1 MDIKAKDGTKVNAFK
16 ADEKIWKEEEPVQ
29 VGSRYNIYM
38 TIQFTYT
45 KGSLELI
52 VIQFSWHSW
61 IVHTSEFKSST
72 KTNFERVFLL
82 KLKTNVCTKLH
93 TYE

>member
-1 MDIKAKDGTKVNAFK
+1 MDIKAKDGTKVNAFM

-45 KGSLELI
+45 MGSLE
-52 VIQFSWHSW
+52 
-61 IVHTSEFKSST
+61 
-72 KTNFERVFLL
+72 
-82 KLKTNVCTKLH
+82 
-93 TYE
+93 